1 MHGAGIIYRNKF
13 KIVKFPFV
21 AATACLPA
29 VFLAGPENISKYYR
43 EVVADVSSSPLQKVD

>member
-21 AATACLPA
+21 AATAC
-29 VFLAGPENISKYYR
+29 PENISKYYR
-43 EVVADVSSSPLQKVD
+43 EVVADVSSSPLRKVD